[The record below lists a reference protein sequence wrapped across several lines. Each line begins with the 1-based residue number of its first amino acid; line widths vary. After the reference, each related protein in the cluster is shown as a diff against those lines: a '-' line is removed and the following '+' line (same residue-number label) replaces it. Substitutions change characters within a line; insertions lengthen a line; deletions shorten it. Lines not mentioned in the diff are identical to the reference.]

1 MAAPKS
7 RDVALLW
14 QAWGVLE
21 AKAGDAPAA
30 RALFKAAVRADPASE
45 PSWLAWARLEES
57 VGAYARADE
66 LRNFRMQERTELV
79 LPATFG
85 ASLDP
90 AAVVAAATGRDELG
104 QSGAAG
110 AAATVIAAVA
120 DWWKRLDAGRTP
132 ASRARRGSGGGGGGS
147 TRRPSSSIFAS
158 SDDEEEGGEGGAS
171 ALPSLEA
178 MRAFDTPRLP
188 ALPDVADRRRSGSV
202 SGCAS
207 GSSASSP
214 ANAANSSSSGSNSRR
229 GGATPTTTSS
239 MNSSSARTAGGGPR
253 RPQQQRKAK
262 PEGAVATPAAA
273 EDEESK

>member
-120 DWWKRLDAGRTP
+120 D
-132 ASRARRGSGGGGGGS
+132 
-147 TRRPSSSIFAS
+147 
-158 SDDEEEGGEGGAS
+158 
-171 ALPSLEA
+171 
-178 MRAFDTPRLP
+178 
-188 ALPDVADRRRSGSV
+188 
-202 SGCAS
+202 
-207 GSSASSP
+207 
-214 ANAANSSSSGSNSRR
+214 
-229 GGATPTTTSS
+229 
-239 MNSSSARTAGGGPR
+239 
-253 RPQQQRKAK
+253 
-262 PEGAVATPAAA
+262 
-273 EDEESK
+273 